1 MKPSNWPGF
10 YARGV
15 LAVIWQRLL
24 TSTRYPVDFWTS
36 LVGPFFSVAVSVY
49 LARAFIPPGVATSY
63 SLAGVPDYRAF
74 ILTSM
79 VLWSYIEAQL
89 HFGFALEGEMRR
101 GTMESVFLSPLP
113 SWCYLTGLS
122 AYGML
127 RASLEAL
134 AALVMG
140 FVFFGAGVAPNWS
153 IMAVVFILNLLMVY
167 GYGLILAGAILVFR
181 SGMFT
186 YVWDCLLPLLVGE
199 TYSIAVL
206 PKFLQSVARLVPLTY
221 GLDLMRWAAS
231 GVPTFAPV
239 PFEFLV
245 TGASAVLLPAVG
257 LWVFSVLE
265 RVTKRRGTLG
275 QF

>member
-1 MKPSNWPGF
+1 MNTLRF
-10 YARGV
+10 YARGILV
-15 LAVIWQRLL
+15 VVWQRVL
-24 TSTRYPVDFWTS
+24 TSTRYPVEFWTS
-36 LVGPFFSVAVSVY
+36 LVGPFFSVAVSMY
-49 LARAFIPPGVATSY
+49 LARAFIPPGDAASPSV
-63 SLAGVPDYRAF
+63 AGVPDYRAF
-74 ILTSM
+74 ILTST

-101 GTMESVFLSPLP
+101 GTLESVFLSPLP

-122 AYGML
+122 LYGML
-127 RASLEAL
+127 RATLEAL
-134 AALVMG
+134 AALTLG
-140 FVFFGAGVAPNWS
+140 FLFFGAGVAPDWP
-153 IMAVVFILNLLMVY
+153 MVAAAFILNLLVVY
-167 GYGLILAGAILVFR
+167 GYGLILAAAILVLR

-199 TYSIAVL
+199 AYSIAVL
-206 PKFLQSVARLVPLTY
+206 PEFLQRVARLVPLTY

-231 GVPTFAPV
+231 GAPTFAPV

-245 TGASAVLLPAVG
+245 TGAAAVLLPGAG

-265 RVTKRRGTLG
+265 RVAKRRGTLG